1 MDIVLVD
8 VDLGI
13 YPLGEKFAK
22 TIKEVAGTKGDIRV
36 LINNAGMSHDMP
48 VTFEDMTTEE
58 MEGIVGVNTC
68 GVLRVTKETL
78 PYLLSDSY
86 FPHTFDGDCRKK
98 KRLIVNV
105 GSFAGYAP
113 TPVSPSLI
121 ITNGSFLQ
129 RILEQKRFYQHG
141 PSQQNTN

>member
-1 MDIVLVD
+1 M
-8 VDLGI
+8 GI

-22 TIKEVAGTKGDIRV
+22 AVKEVAGTKGDIRILV
-36 LINNAGMSHDMP
+36 NNAGMSHDMP
-48 VTFEDMTTEE
+48 VTFEDMTPEE
-58 MEGIVGVNTC
+58 MEGIVGVNTG

-86 FPHTFDGDCRKK
+86 FPCTFDSDCRKK

-113 TPVSPSLI
+113 TPVSP
-121 ITNGSFLQ
+121 F
-129 RILEQKRFYQHG
+129 
-141 PSQQNTN
+141 

>member
-1 MDIVLVD
+1 M
-8 VDLGI
+8 
-13 YPLGEKFAK
+13 
-22 TIKEVAGTKGDIRV
+22 
-36 LINNAGMSHDMP
+36 
-48 VTFEDMTTEE
+48 
-58 MEGIVGVNTC
+58 GVNTC

-86 FPHTFDGDCRKK
+86 LPCTFDGDCRKK